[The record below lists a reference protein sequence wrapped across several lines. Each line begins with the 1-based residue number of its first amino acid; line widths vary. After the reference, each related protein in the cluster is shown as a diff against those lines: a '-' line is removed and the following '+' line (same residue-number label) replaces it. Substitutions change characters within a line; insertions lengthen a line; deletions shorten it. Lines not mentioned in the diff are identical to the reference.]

1 MARRS
6 GRIVPSGNAGNQHKR
21 ALSGS
26 TSGET
31 LAKRPKQAKS
41 TPTRSKHFTAPD
53 KDTEDDQSEPE
64 DSASN
69 NEDSGSDFGE
79 TPNVDESS
87 GADDDE
93 ENESDDDDED
103 SPRPARGSAKSTPA
117 KNKAGAVWKPGVKT
131 GLGPGTQVIIK
142 KPKARPAG
150 KIPYNDDTIHPNTLL
165 FLSELKEN
173 NKREW
178 LKLHDPDFR
187 QSEKDWHSFV
197 EKMTETL
204 TTIDDT
210 IPELP
215 IKDVIFRIYR
225 DVRFSK
231 DPTPYK
237 VRFIPRNIAA
247 RHGSA
252 LLGEFP
258 ASRYSC
264 IISLTL
270 NRSRAGR
277 KGPYAHYYVQCA
289 PNKSF
294 VGGGLWHPEAAP
306 VAAMRRA
313 IDRHPRH
320 LKDVLSN
327 PLIRKEFLKNAPAND
342 KAVVK
347 AFVDSNRGNMLKT
360 KPKGYDSEHP
370 DIDLLRLRNY
380 TIGRDL
386 TDEEVLGENG
396 RLRIADL
403 LAAMQP
409 FITYLNSVVMPD
421 GDADDSTENGESSSE
436 EEEGQEEDGESG
448 DD

>member
-6 GRIVPSGNAGNQHKR
+6 GRIVPSGNAGKQHKR
-21 ALSGS
+21 ALSAS
-26 TSGET
+26 TSGEPV
-31 LAKRPKQAKS
+31 AKRPKQAKS
-41 TPTRSKHFTAPD
+41 TTTKSRHFTAPD

-64 DSASN
+64 DSTSN

-79 TPNVDESS
+79 GPNEDESS
-87 GADDDE
+87 GAEDDE
-93 ENESDDDDED
+93 ENESDDDDEE
-103 SPRPARGSAKSTPA
+103 SHKPARGSAKSTPA

-131 GLGPGTQVIIK
+131 GLAPGTQVIIK

-165 FLSELKEN
+165 FLSELKQN

-215 IKDVIFRIYR
+215 VKDVIFRIYR

-237 VRFIPRNIAA
+237 AWFSVAW
-247 RHGSA
+247 
-252 LLGEFP
+252 
-258 ASRYSC
+258 
-264 IISLTL
+264 
-270 NRSRAGR
+270 SRAGR

-306 VAAMRRA
+306 VAAIRRA

-327 PLIRKEFLKNAPAND
+327 PLIRKEFLKGAPAND

-421 GDADDSTENGESSSE
+421 GDADGSTENGESSSEEEEEE

-448 DD
+448 DE